1 MTMQGTR
8 LPLATFALVM
18 LATTPVLAARSK
30 SVVAVFGV
38 DGARARLNTGLSD
51 KLTTYLGTEL
61 AASGIYAVVPPAK
74 VRQRLVALRKASYKD
89 RFDSSK
95 QISIGKEL
103 AAQKTLATRVM
114 RVGRKCVITSTLWDI
129 RTGASERAAVVRGRC
144 SASGLMDAFSVV
156 AAKLTASMDRVMRD
170 LDSRLARRRLFP
182 GNWARQ
188 EGLRAVNERTASP
201 YFYLPAGGAA
211 SLPLKSTSAEVK
223 IVGVIAQVTVKQTY
237 HNPGKRP
244 LEAVYVFPGSTR
256 AAIHGM
262 RMKIGE
268 RIVEAEIKTKR
279 RARKLYEQAK
289 SDGKRASLLEQKAS
303 SVFSMSVANIMPG
316 EQIGVELSYSELLVP
331 KDGSYSFVYPTVVGP
346 RYGGAGAAAGYAEN
360 PHLAAGQPAPYAFS
374 FAAQVHSPIGI
385 KRLTS
390 PSHKIKVAYTSRTS
404 AAVTLAQKG
413 GGERDVVLR
422 YSLAGDKVESGVLLY
437 EGQDEKFFLAMIE
450 PPKTVRKADVTPR
463 EYVFV
468 VDVSGSMNG
477 WPLRISKD
485 LIRKLFADLRP
496 KDYFNVVLFASSSK
510 VLSRGSL
517 RANQPNLQK
526 AFNLIDSEQGGGGT
540 QLLSALSTAYGLP
553 KPLRRGLS
561 RTVVVITDGFIVME
575 APAYRFVRKH
585 LNQANLFTFG
595 IGSSVNRGLIEM
607 LADAGMGRPFVVLN
621 RQEASGVADS
631 FRQYIDRPVL
641 TDVRLKIAGLQT
653 YDVVP
658 KQVPDLMG
666 QRPLVVMGKYRGK
679 GRGTLSIDGYS
690 SSGRYRKS
698 LPLNPGLHR
707 AGNWPLEVL
716 WARKWS
722 DLLMRQQRMLP
733 DDEALKAAVAQV
745 GLVYNIVTPF
755 TSFVAVDQE
764 RVNPGGPAHQAR
776 QPLPTPAPTHQGG
789 RTVPPPPPHSPPN
802 LAHAGSATM
811 ASAEPEDAD
820 EEAMSNKLALSPS
833 RRGCGCEAGPAATD
847 LSLPLLLLGL
857 LIWGRGSR
865 LTRCVKQASRSQTT
879 PPGTKT

>member
-1 MTMQGTR
+1 MQGTR
-8 LPLATFALVM
+8 LPLATFAFVM
-18 LATTPVLAARSK
+18 LATTSALAARDK
-30 SVVAVFGV
+30 PVVAVFGV
-38 DGARARLNTGLSD
+38 DGARARLNTRLGD

-61 AASGIYAVVPPAK
+61 AASGIYAVVPPAR
-74 VRQRLVALRKASYKD
+74 VHQRLVALRKASYKE

-95 QISIGKEL
+95 QIAIGKEL
-103 AAQKTLATRVM
+103 AAQKTLATKVM
-114 RVGRKCVITSTLWDI
+114 RVGRKCVVTSTLWDI
-129 RTGASERAAVVRGRC
+129 RTAASERAAVVRGRC
-144 SASGLMDAFSVV
+144 SAAGLMDALSVV

-170 LDSRLARRRLFP
+170 LDDRLARRRLFP
-182 GNWARQ
+182 GNWASQ
-188 EGLRAVNERTASP
+188 EGLHTAGERTASP

-279 RARKLYEQAK
+279 RARKLYAQAK
-289 SDGKRASLLEQKAS
+289 RDGKRASLLEQQAS

-316 EQIGVELSYSELLVP
+316 EQIGVELSYSELLEP

-346 RYGGAGAAAGYAEN
+346 RYASASASAGAGYAEN

-374 FAAQVHSPIGI
+374 FSAHVHSPIGI

-390 PSHKIKVAYTSRTS
+390 PSHKIKVAYASRTS

-413 GGERDVVLR
+413 GGDRDIVLR

-450 PPKTVRKADVTPR
+450 PPRTVRKADVTPR

-510 VLSRGSL
+510 VLSRASL
-517 RANQPNLQK
+517 RANQANLKK
-526 AFNLIDSEQGGGGT
+526 AFNLIDDEQGGGGT
-540 QLLSALSTAYGLP
+540 ELLSALSRAYGLP
-553 KPLRRGLS
+553 RPLRHGLS

-575 APAYRFVRKH
+575 APVSRFVRKH

-621 RQEASGVADS
+621 RQEAPGVADT

-666 QRPLVVMGKYRGK
+666 QRPLVVMGKYRGA

-690 SSGRYRKS
+690 GRGRYRKS
-698 LPLNPGLHR
+698 LALNPALHR

-716 WARKWS
+716 WARKWA

-755 TSFVAVDQE
+755 TSFVAVDAE

-789 RTVPPPPPHSPPN
+789 PAMAPPVPPRSPPR
-802 LAHAGSATM
+802 LAQPGSA
-811 ASAEPEDAD
+811 AVSEEHERVDEDALP
-820 EEAMSNKLALSPS
+820 ASKLALSPS
-833 RRGCGCEAGPAATD
+833 PRGCGCEAVPATAD

-857 LIWGRGSR
+857 VLWGRIRRSR
-865 LTRCVKQASRSQTT
+865 ASS
-879 PPGTKT
+879 